1 MRSALPHSA
10 RLGSRVPLAALRDLF
25 ANDLFIEVRTQD
37 LRHHHAA
44 VLLLVIL
51 DDRDPRAPNCRAAAV
66 QCVRVVGLLAAAETD
81 AGATRLMGL
90 EVRAGADLLVA
101 ILARQPDLDIVRL

>member
-10 RLGSRVPLAALRDLF
+10 RLGSRVPLAALRDPF

-51 DDRDPRAPNCRAAAV
+51 DDRDPRAPNCQAAAV
-66 QCVRVVGLLAAAETD
+66 QRVRVVGLLAAAETD
-81 AGATRLMGL
+81 AAPAPLLTLQ
-90 EVRAGADLLVA
+90 VRP
-101 ILARQPDLDIVRL
+101 QPDLFVPLLP